1 MDLGDL
7 IFVLIYIYIAWTLFD
22 DNGSGGRRDRVPSL

>member
-7 IFVLIYIYIAWTLFD
+7 IFVLIYIFIAWKLLD
-22 DNGSGGRRDRVPSL
+22 DNGSGGHRSRVPSV